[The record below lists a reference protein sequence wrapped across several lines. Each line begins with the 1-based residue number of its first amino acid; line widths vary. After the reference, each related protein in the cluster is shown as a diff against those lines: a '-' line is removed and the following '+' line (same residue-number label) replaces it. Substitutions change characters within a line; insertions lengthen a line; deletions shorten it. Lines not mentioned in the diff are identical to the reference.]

1 MFDVPDFMHVEGT
14 YTTNMVTKAYSSI
27 SDYTR
32 AISQYSNTKKGD
44 TSFKDET
51 TERFRK
57 INFKILSFKLIKN
70 WFKISF
76 FSDYFQQDIFFTKLC
91 YQHLKVQVKLKFNI
105 DYII

>member
-14 YTTNMVTKAYSSI
+14 YTTNMVTKAYSTI

-32 AISQYSNTKKGD
+32 ALSQYSNTKKGD

-57 INFKILSFKLIKN
+57 
-70 WFKISF
+70 
-76 FSDYFQQDIFFTKLC
+76 
-91 YQHLKVQVKLKFNI
+91 
-105 DYII
+105 